1 MSVYLRWGSSSI
13 DIVGADTRK
22 LRGPKRRVLIVHE
35 TIRSRLSVDR
45 SLVRMIGRALPS
57 GLYWCAYIHRLDT
70 VHAVKCNQRNLELDV
85 SRTFA
90 VTSTS
95 SRWMNVGTES
105 RAALDRRTRHD
116 LPHFLNRN
124 FTKVAEQQTFM
135 ANIRR
140 RRRRQH
146 ALLQPSR
153 RKTRQVCRR
162 YVSRG

>member
-95 SRWMNVGTES
+95 SRWVNVGTES
-105 RAALDRRTRHD
+105 RAALDRRTRHITCRTSSIETSRKLQSSRPSWRTYD
-116 LPHFLNRN
+116 GGGGSTHSFNFLDEELGK
-124 FTKVAEQQTFM
+124 FVG
-135 ANIRR
+135 
-140 RRRRQH
+140 
-146 ALLQPSR
+146 
-153 RKTRQVCRR
+153 VD
-162 YVSRG
+162 VSRG